1 MILEEYLATEVRQY
15 YLSVDNWVLSN
26 DQQVLM
32 AN

>member
-1 MILEEYLATEVRQY
+1 MILEEYLATEVGQY